1 MPSSDADPL
10 RQRVEKVFRQHF
22 ASAPA
27 VVTRAPGRVNLLG
40 AHVDYSEGWVLPAAI
55 DRSVVVAA
63 GPADD
68 GVLDFVSLDCD
79 DRLRVGLDALPPP
92 VPERQGGGAGWSD
105 LPVGLAWCLARAGHR
120 PAGLRAVFASDV
132 PIGAGVSS
140 SAAVEMAFLLV
151 FEILARAGGGGGLG
165 LDGPGRARL
174 GQVVENEYLGVGSGV
189 MDQYASLHGRAGH
202 ALFLDCRI
210 LEHRLVPLP
219 AQSVFLVADSGVRRR
234 LSASGFNDRRAQCE
248 EAVARLRPLLE
259 PGQGP
264 IRTLRDISAETFE
277 GVAHHLP
284 IELRRR
290 AQHAIEE
297 CTRGRSGAAALE
309 VGNLGAF
316 AALVRRSHASSRDL
330 YEVSIP
336 EIDTLAAAA
345 WAVPGC
351 WGARLSGG
359 GFGGCVTALVGAES
373 VAAVSRAMADVFE
386 ATYHRRPEIFACR
399 PSDGATI
406 PWVDPATLPIPP
418 SLG

>member
-22 ASAPA
+22 GSAPA

-63 GPADD
+63 APADD
-68 GVLDFVSLDCD
+68 GMLDLVSLDFD

-140 SAAVEMAFLLV
+140 SAAVEMAFLLAL
-151 FEILARAGGGGGLG
+151 EILARAGGGGGLG

-174 GQVVENEYLGVGSGV
+174 GQVVENDYLGVGSGV
-189 MDQYASLHGRAGH
+189 MDQYASLHGRVGH
-202 ALFLDCRI
+202 ALFLDCRT

-219 AQSVFLVADSGVRRR
+219 VQSVFLVADSGVRRR

-290 AQHAIEE
+290 AQHAIDE
-297 CTRGRSGAAALE
+297 CARVRAGAAALE
-309 VGNLGAF
+309 AGELATF

-359 GFGGCVTALVGAES
+359 GFGGCVTALAGAEA
-373 VAAVSRAMADVFE
+373 VPAVSRAMGDVFE

-406 PWVDPATLPIPP
+406 PWVDPVTLPTPP